1 MAALSEQLDRA
12 CSGVG
17 AVVLVEG
24 DAGMGKSRLLD
35 EAAMAARRRRFR
47 VGTCAAD
54 PGDGMVEL
62 ATLMAALF
70 DGPDP
75 ILDRAELPDL
85 HALPEERYWL
95 LQDLQGLLERA
106 ALKAP
111 LLICLDDLQW
121 ADGGTAAALRTLPNR
136 LATVPVAWILA
147 FRHSACFASSKVPS
161 TT

>member
-1 MAALSEQLDRA
+1 MEGAGNVAMVVSLPVPFSGRDAQMAALGEQLDRA

-17 AVVLVEG
+17 TVVLVEG
-24 DAGMGKSRLLD
+24 DAGMGKTRLLD
-35 EAAMAARRRRFR
+35 EAAMVARRRRFR

-54 PGDGMVEL
+54 PGDSMVEL

-85 HALPEERYWL
+85 HALPEQRYWL

-106 ALKAP
+106 ALS
-111 LLICLDDLQW
+111 D
-121 ADGGTAAALRTLPNR
+121 AAADLP
-136 LATVPVAWILA
+136 
-147 FRHSACFASSKVPS
+147 
-161 TT
+161 